1 MAEKEI
7 DLRRLVIKAFHMTDV
22 EWGEHNNITTDG
34 HMTVSKEMID
44 QLVAQD
50 DCIEKIDIQIIKPGD
65 HDRWTNTIMD
75 IIPIST
81 KVLGK
86 LGEGITHTITGVY
99 VMLTGVD
106 VNGKQCHE
114 FGSSEGNLKEQLYLN
129 RAGTPGDDD
138 YIISF
143 DVTFAAGMG
152 QERHGPFTAH
162 RLCDEFIQ
170 TYRDKLKKFKG
181 DKCTER
187 HEYHDKVRPGKK
199 KVVIIRQVA
208 GQGAMYDTWMFP
220 DEPSGVEG
228 GRSIIDMGNMP
239 VMITPIE
246 YRDGIIRSMQ

>member
-106 VNGKQCHE
+106 EWKAVSRIWFIGRE
-114 FGSSEGNLKEQLYLN
+114 SERTVILKPCRY
-129 RAGTPGDDD
+129 T
-138 YIISF
+138 
-143 DVTFAAGMG
+143 
-152 QERHGPFTAH
+152 
-162 RLCDEFIQ
+162 
-170 TYRDKLKKFKG
+170 
-181 DKCTER
+181 
-187 HEYHDKVRPGKK
+187 
-199 KVVIIRQVA
+199 
-208 GQGAMYDTWMFP
+208 
-220 DEPSGVEG
+220 
-228 GRSIIDMGNMP
+228 GR
-239 VMITPIE
+239 
-246 YRDGIIRSMQ
+246 

>member
-114 FGSSEGNLKEQLYLN
+114 FGSSEGNLKE
-129 RAGTPGDDD
+129 T
-138 YIISF
+138 SF
-143 DVTFAAGMG
+143 DDFFFPRKCINNSFSIQRAAYVASLALFSGSNVT
-152 QERHGPFTAH
+152 TAFMSPIVPID
-162 RLCDEFIQ
+162 RRSSIS
-170 TYRDKLKKFKG
+170 
-181 DKCTER
+181 
-187 HEYHDKVRPGKK
+187 
-199 KVVIIRQVA
+199 
-208 GQGAMYDTWMFP
+208 
-220 DEPSGVEG
+220 SGG
-228 GRSIIDMGNMP
+228 G
-239 VMITPIE
+239 
-246 YRDGIIRSMQ
+246 

>member
-129 RAGTPGDDD
+129 REMM
-138 YIISF
+138 IISF
-143 DVTFAAGMG
+143 LLMLHLRPEWDRRDMDHLLRTNCVMNLF
-152 QERHGPFTAH
+152 RHT
-162 RLCDEFIQ
+162 
-170 TYRDKLKKFKG
+170 
-181 DKCTER
+181 
-187 HEYHDKVRPGKK
+187 
-199 KVVIIRQVA
+199 
-208 GQGAMYDTWMFP
+208 
-220 DEPSGVEG
+220 
-228 GRSIIDMGNMP
+228 
-239 VMITPIE
+239 
-246 YRDGIIRSMQ
+246 GIN